1 MHTGYAPET
10 DRAAPIEDRA
20 FAATV
25 PAGAAS
31 VVLLDS
37 RPLVRDC
44 LALAIRAEWPAA
56 RLTATG
62 WDRLDSLPD
71 RQTVALCVVSLG
83 SPGSGPLEKVRAAL
97 PAAALVIL
105 SDDDDYASVA
115 QAASQGARGYF
126 STATD
131 LPVLVQGLR
140 LVLLGGTAMPI
151 AVNKAQAPARRVA
164 TSVSRFSAELFTPKE
179 LEVLRSLATGRP
191 NKLIA
196 YELTICETTVK
207 VHLRHIFRKLGT
219 TNRTHA
225 ALLARELLEVDVST
239 AA

>member
-1 MHTGYAPET
+1 MT
-10 DRAAPIEDRA
+10 
-20 FAATV
+20 
-25 PAGAAS
+25 
-31 VVLLDS
+31 
-37 RPLVRDC
+37 
-44 LALAIRAEWPAA
+44 AI
-56 RLTATG
+56 G

-71 RQTVALCVVSLG
+71 RQTVVLCVVSLG
-83 SPGSGPLEKVRAAL
+83 LPGSGPLEKVRAAL

-164 TSVSRFSAELFTPKE
+164 TSVLRFSAELFTPKE
-179 LEVLRSLATGRP
+179 LEVLRSLATGRVP
-191 NKLIA
+191 GQA
-196 YELTICETTVK
+196 ASRQSPQK
-207 VHLRHIFRKLGT
+207 VGNVAGT
-219 TNRTHA
+219 FPRVGYFPTRRA
-225 ALLARELLEVDVST
+225 GFT